1 MKIYFV
7 FLTLILL
14 CFFPE
19 ESTAQTQEL
28 KFNLISGVNGISLG
42 KINAITQDKYG
53 FMWFSDQ
60 SNRSIIRYDGSAMT
74 RYRNDPKNPNS
85 LGGYYPECLFTDSTG
100 FIWIGFYGQGLD
112 KFDPESN
119 TFTHYDHDPNDPES
133 LSHDFV
139 SAIRIDHLGNIWVG
153 TNGGLDL
160 LDPETGKFTH
170 YRHDANDP
178 TSLSDN
184 VVRAIYEDHEGTL
197 WVGTGFAYTFDI
209 TGGLNRFDR
218 ETGTFTRYLHDPEN
232 PQSLI
237 DNKVRSIFE
246 DSKGNF
252 WIGTRGDGLH
262 SMDRKTGLI
271 TRHTYDP
278 ANPDKLS
285 SPPVSTRVSHVT
297 FISEDAEK
305 KLWIGSN
312 TNGMNRYDPVT
323 KKNTHFGNIDD
334 NDLSAWCAYFSAD
347 GLGWIGTEQ
356 NSLLYKIDL
365 YNHNFPHISNTNG
378 VRSFYEDD
386 SSVLWMATFGGLVR
400 SDSDIESTTHFMH
413 DPLNPKSL
421 SSNYV
426 TKITKDKLGYFWIG
440 TVFGLNRFNPATGT
454 FTRYLN
460 DPNDSTS
467 LGYDDIFDISIDSDS
482 NLWIGTGGAGLE
494 LLNPKTGKF
503 IHYIN
508 NPADTNSITNDLVN
522 VIIDDKQNL
531 WVGLTGGLNRLNKK
545 TGNFKHYLTGLYIF
559 DIYRDKGSTLWVGTQ
574 NGLYQY
580 RKETDNFSPYFGP
593 NVDLSINSHI
603 WSIIEDDGNNLWIG
617 STVGIYR
624 VNQERDNIIL
634 YGKKNGINGD
644 RLIDRSV
651 YKQKDGKILF
661 GEVGG
666 YIGFYPDQ
674 IKTLPGASKI
684 YFTNLWIND
693 KAISPGDSEPLTEPI
708 IKAKEIRLG
717 YDQNVFAISATSI
730 DYRASEDKKIY
741 YTLENYDQEWQM
753 ADVGEK
759 VNYFKV
765 PPGEYIFRIKS
776 ANSANGVWSEKSI
789 DVNINPP
796 WWLTWWAY
804 TIYGIFFVAGVFMVD
819 RIQRRRLLEKE
830 RSRVK
835 DRELEQAKEIK
846 KAYTELKTTQAQ
858 LIHSEKMASLGEL
871 TAGIAHEIQ
880 NPLNFV
886 NNFSDVNSEL
896 AEELREEIEKG
907 NIEEAKAIAM
917 NIKDNEQKI
926 VHHGKRAEEIV
937 KSMLQ
942 HSRGSDGKKEPTD
955 INTLADEYLRLA
967 FHGMRAKDKSFNATM
982 DTDFDPEIE
991 KINIVPQDIGRVI
1004 LNLITNA
1011 FYAVSEA
1018 SVKETAET
1026 VVSAGKM
1033 ANTSSDYKPVVK
1045 VSTKKLKDAVEIKVA
1060 DNGTGIPQNIINKIY
1075 EPFFSTKSTGHGTG
1089 LGLSL
1094 SYDII
1099 TKGHGGTIE
1108 VESEEGKGTEFTIQ
1122 LPIV

>member
-1 MKIYFV
+1 MKNNII

-14 CFFPE
+14 FCFTE
-19 ESTAQTQEL
+19 ESFAQSQEL
-28 KFNLISGVNGISLG
+28 KFNLISGTNGISLG

-74 RYRNDPKNPNS
+74 RFQNDPKNPNS
-85 LGGYYPECLFTDSTG
+85 LGGYYPECLFADSTG

-119 TFTHYDHDPNDPES
+119 TFTHYDHDPGDPES

-160 LDPETGKFTH
+160 LNQETGKFTH

-197 WVGTGFAYTFDI
+197 WVGTGFAYDFDS

-218 ETGTFTRYLHDPEN
+218 ETGTFTRYLHDPGN

-246 DSKGNF
+246 DSEGNF

-262 SMDRKTGLI
+262 SLDRKTGLI

-278 ANPDKLS
+278 TNPDKHS
-285 SPPVSTRVSHVT
+285 SPPVTDLFNSVT
-297 FISEDAEK
+297 FITEDAEK
-305 KLWIGSN
+305 NLWIGSDAS
-312 TNGMNRYDPVT
+312 GLNRYDPVT
-323 KKNTHFGNIDD
+323 KKIVHFGNIDD

-347 GLGWIGTEQ
+347 GLGWIGTQQ

-365 YNHNFPHISNTNG
+365 YNNNIPSISTSG
-378 VRSFYEDD
+378 VRSFYEE
-386 SSVLWMATFGGLVR
+386 SSVLWLSTDGGLIR
-400 SDSDIESTTHFMH
+400 NDRNSGTIRHFRNE
-413 DPLNPKSL
+413 PQNSNSL
-421 SSNYV
+421 SSNDI
-426 TKITKDKLGYFWIG
+426 TKIIIDKKGYFWIG
-440 TVFGLNRFNPATGT
+440 TWFGLNRFNPTTGI

-467 LGYDDIFDISIDSDS
+467 LSFNNISDISESSDS
-482 NLWIGTGGAGLE
+482 NLWIGTWGGGLD
-494 LLNPKTGKF
+494 LLDRKTEKF
-503 IHYIN
+503 KHYRN
-508 NPADTNSITNDLVN
+508 DPADINSIRSNVVN
-522 VIIDDKQNL
+522 VIFEEDKDNL
-531 WVGLTGGLNRLNKK
+531 WVGLGNNGGVNRLNRE
-545 TGNFKHYLTGLYIF
+545 TGNFKHYLTGLRIT
-559 DIYRDKGSTLWVGTQ
+559 DIYRDSDGVLWVGTQ
-574 NGLYQY
+574 NGLYRY
-580 RKETDNFSPYFGP
+580 NRESDNFSPYIA
-593 NVDLSINSHI
+593 NNKDLSINA
-603 WSIIEDDGNNLWIG
+603 WVRSIIGDDENNLWIG
-617 STVGIYR
+617 TAIGIFR
-624 VNQERDNIIL
+624 LNQERDNLVL
-634 YGKKNGINGD
+634 YGKENGVNGEF
-644 RLIDRSV
+644 IYEKAG
-651 YKQKDGKILF
+651 YKLKDGKVLF
-661 GEVGG
+661 GSVGS
-666 YIGFYPDQ
+666 YFGFYPDKLK
-674 IKTLPGASKI
+674 ILSGTSKI
-684 YFTNLWIND
+684 HFTNLWIND
-693 KAISPGDSEPLTEPI
+693 KVIKPGNSGPLAEPI
-708 IKAKEIRLG
+708 IKVKEIQLA
-717 YDQNVFAISATSI
+717 YDQNVFAISAASI

-741 YTLENYDQEWQM
+741 YTLENYDQGWRT
-753 ADVGEK
+753 ANVGEK

-765 PPGEYIFRIKS
+765 PPGDYIFRIKS

-789 DVNINPP
+789 VVNINPP

-917 NIKDNEQKI
+917 DIKDNEQKI

-955 INTLADEYLRLA
+955 INALADEYLRLA
-967 FHGMRAKDKSFNATM
+967 YHGFRAKDKSFNA
-982 DTDFDPEIE
+982 DFKLDLDESMP
-991 KINIVPQDIGRVI
+991 KINVVPQDIGRVL
-1004 LNLITNA
+1004 LNLINNA
-1011 FYAVSEA
+1011 FYAVSQKSKAQSE
-1018 SVKETAET
+1018 
-1026 VVSAGKM
+1026 
-1033 ANTSSDYKPVVK
+1033 NYKPTVT
-1045 VSTKKLKDAVEIKVA
+1045 VSTKSMSPSGGGKGEVKISVK
-1060 DNGTGIPQNIINKIY
+1060 DNGPGIPEDIKDKIFQ
-1075 EPFFSTKSTGHGTG
+1075 PFFTTKATGEGTG

-1094 SYDII
+1094 SYDIVI
-1099 TKGHGGTIE
+1099 KGHGGTME
-1108 VESEEGKGTEFTIQ
+1108 VESEKGEGTEFKIS
-1122 LPIV
+1122 LPI